1 MCEASRCGAGEKRP
15 AGVELK
21 VGVIGCG
28 AMGSNLARNCAALA
42 GAKISATADVE
53 EKRARQLA
61 EELNAECFRDY
72 RELLGGAVDAVI
84 VAVPNLLHAEV
95 SATAAKAGKHVFCEK
110 PMALSVAE
118 CDAMIEAARRRGVAL
133 MIGQSE
139 RYDPVFAKAKEIVDS
154 GLIGEPFSIHVER
167 IDGIDWG
174 AHGAAWRRRRK
185 MSGGMLFHC
194 NVHEVDYMRYVC
206 GDVDRVSALMSK
218 NVAED
223 IDYEDTAH
231 VQLHFRSGAIGTLV
245 AGHCS
250 ALPGIGGKVHCTKG
264 TVHFWRQE
272 AVTYNTFG
280 GEPVHIP
287 AEEIEAE
294 PAVRRE
300 LREFVESARKG
311 EPPTI
316 RGEEGRKVVEVIE
329 AAYRAAAEGREVAI
343 EAR

>member
-1 MCEASRCGAGEKRP
+1 
-15 AGVELK
+15 
-21 VGVIGCG
+21 
-28 AMGSNLARNCAALA
+28 
-42 GAKISATADVE
+42 
-53 EKRARQLA
+53 
-61 EELNAECFRDY
+61 
-72 RELLGGAVDAVI
+72 
-84 VAVPNLLHAEV
+84 
-95 SATAAKAGKHVFCEK
+95 
-110 PMALSVAE
+110 
-118 CDAMIEAARRRGVAL
+118 
-133 MIGQSE
+133 
-139 RYDPVFAKAKEIVDS
+139 
-154 GLIGEPFSIHVER
+154 
-167 IDGIDWG
+167 
-174 AHGAAWRRRRK
+174 

-194 NVHEVDYMRYVC
+194 NVHELDYMRYVC